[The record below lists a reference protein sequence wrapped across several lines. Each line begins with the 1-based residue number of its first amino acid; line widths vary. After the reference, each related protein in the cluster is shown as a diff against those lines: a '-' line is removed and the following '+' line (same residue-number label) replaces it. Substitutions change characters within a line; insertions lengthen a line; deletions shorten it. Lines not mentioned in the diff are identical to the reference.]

1 MYFGERHF
9 DTLNEFDTLTRRLRR
24 SRTGTLD
31 FLLNYYKQTE
41 KRRVEPVIL
50 YPPGIFMKRDKEY
63 FRRLKYFKKMGE
75 DSFKR
80 RGQSLNK
87 YQLVSLV
94 SVLLDESY
102 RK

>member
-1 MYFGERHF
+1 MNYNEYREYLKNKKLEEQQIRDETPKKETITMYFGERHF

-50 YPPGIFMKRDKEY
+50 
-63 FRRLKYFKKMGE
+63 
-75 DSFKR
+75 
-80 RGQSLNK
+80 
-87 YQLVSLV
+87 
-94 SVLLDESY
+94 
-102 RK
+102 

>member
-1 MYFGERHF
+1 MNYTETPKKETITMYFGERHF

-50 YPPGIFMKRDKEY
+50 
-63 FRRLKYFKKMGE
+63 
-75 DSFKR
+75 
-80 RGQSLNK
+80 
-87 YQLVSLV
+87 
-94 SVLLDESY
+94 
-102 RK
+102 